1 MRRSL
6 EVVVSLALLIC
17 PSLVLAHGG
26 HEHVVGTVERITSTT
41 ITVKTTS
48 GAKSVA
54 LTTATRYY
62 RGSDTKHPATSSDV
76 KDGMRVVVHEGADG
90 KAAAVHI
97 PNRSPADG
105 GTA

>member
-1 MRRSL
+1 MRKRFG
-6 EVVVSLALLIC
+6 VVAFLALLIC

-26 HEHVVGTVERITSTT
+26 HEHVIGTVEQITSTA

-48 GAKSVA
+48 GSKSVA

-62 RGSDTKHPATSSDV
+62 RGSDKAHPANARDV
-76 KDGMRVVVHEGADG
+76 KGGMRVVVHEGADG
-90 KAAAVHI
+90 KAAEVHI

-105 GTA
+105 GAA